1 MVATL
6 SRKFSIDQDRIY
18 ATGFSNGGFFCYLLW
33 AERPKVFAA
42 IAPGAAGLVPSFRP
56 QTPKP
61 VFIYG
66 GRNDRLVPFATQQ
79 DAIAAALKLNGCEAE
94 GRACGEN
101 CTIFDSLQSHMPVAT
116 FIHSSGH
123 VFVPATKPLIVQF
136 FNEHPELNR

>member
-1 MVATL
+1 M
-6 SRKFSIDQDRIY
+6 SRAGS
-18 ATGFSNGGFFCYLLW
+18 ATGTSRRAIALDPMLGR
-33 AERPKVFAA
+33 AHTASMTMADPA